1 MSPWMK
7 FDQAPEASALRVPE
21 RLEAAQERAAI
32 MQYDG
37 GYDRDH
43 AERYA
48 AQQWAIP
55 VEWLR

>member
-7 FDQAPEASALRVPE
+7 FDPVPEAGVLRVPE

-37 GYDRDH
+37 GYDREH

-48 AQQWAIP
+48 AQQWNIP